1 MSDDDRMDR
10 AERIRKMREGD
21 RETDTDDGTDSE
33 SADDESTTDT
43 APTGDTAET
52 TAGDD
57 TADQADEEQPTESE
71 PATGS
76 EEWFDDDSATAAG
89 DSETAPDTGD
99 DAGPESA
106 ADALSA
112 AERAAQSAAQLS
124 GGDAAAPGGEQAG
137 DISATATAMQ
147 GPTGVELPDQQL
159 LEEAM
164 TGTDAARAEGGA
176 RAAAVGEETSQ
187 SEELVRVL
195 EFALSG
201 EHYCLD
207 IEYVEEIVKRDTIT
221 RVPNTPDYVEGVVDL
236 RGQITTILDPTAMMD
251 VDDAGTQDLIV
262 VFDPEMSEDQGA
274 IGWIVDEVRQV
285 APITEDQVNDPPVDA
300 EYINGVVDREDQDQF
315 VIWIEPDDALE
326 QATLDEED

>member
-21 RETDTDDGTDSE
+21 RETDTDDGTE
-33 SADDESTTDT
+33 SKTTTESTTDT
-43 APTGDTAET
+43 SSEGDTAEPTDEADVTMPDEPASTGAEPT
-52 TAGDD
+52 TDSEAWF
-57 TADQADEEQPTESE
+57 DEES
-71 PATGS
+71 G
-76 EEWFDDDSATAAG
+76 
-89 DSETAPDTGD
+89 TGD
-99 DAGPESA
+99 DGETADTDTDGSQSA
-106 ADALSA
+106 EDALSA

-124 GGDAAAPGGEQAG
+124 GGDAATPGGDQPG

-164 TGTDAARAEGGA
+164 TGTGTSRAEGGA

-251 VDDAGTQDLIV
+251 VDDAGSQDLIV
-262 VFDPEMSEDQGA
+262 VFDPDMSEDQGA
-274 IGWIVDEVRQV
+274 IGWVVDEVRQV
-285 APITEDQVNDPPVDA
+285 APITEDQINDPPVDA

-326 QATLDEED
+326 QATLDDGD